1 MPSERRREAILDAVG
16 AEVVEREMDLT
27 TKELAQ
33 LAGVAEGTLFRVF
46 GSKEELLVAAFAHRL
61 EQVARDD
68 SWKRDLVRVDGKDLE
83 AQLERYIEVVTER
96 IVDWTRL
103 MSILHRFLRG
113 AEASKAHSL
122 REASHGEVRRI
133 KDLYIG
139 TLKDFAD
146 SCAAILAPHAG
157 QLRVGVDQA
166 VAFIQSTATSLAMA
180 RQFHDFGITPA
191 MAADLVVHG
200 LVDANPTS
208 ADGGTST
215 SAEPRA

>member
-27 TKELAQ
+27 TKELAR

-61 EQVARDD
+61 EHVARDD
-68 SWKRDLVRVDGKDLE
+68 SWKGDLAQADGGDLE
-83 AQLERYIEVVTER
+83 AQLARYIEVVTDR
-96 IVDWTRL
+96 IVAWTRL

-113 AEASKAHSL
+113 AEAEKAHSL
-122 REASHGEVRRI
+122 REASRGEVRRI
-133 KDLYIG
+133 KDLYID

-146 SCAAILAPHAG
+146 HCAAILTPYAS
-157 QLRVGVDQA
+157 QLRVDVDQA

-191 MAADLVVHG
+191 MAADLVIHG
-200 LVDANPTS
+200 LTGASPS
-208 ADGGTST
+208 PAQRS
-215 SAEPRA
+215 